1 MELRRSL
8 SSLVWRHFN
17 PSGWSSQPQVI
28 GNDSNIGGGCR
39 FFYSLLVRQHKLEF
53 NANTPSV
60 PLCIFTLHEDFVH
73 YTVSNGMS
81 FATWLRMRRATTL
94 FLSQFVLTFI
104 CFHSIIFP
112 ICYANLQQADCIV
125 QIRSCWWR
133 WQRLTKCLRYVSDFT
148 CFNHG
153 CSTVL
158 FFVHQ
163 HTMYDYT
170 QYSNLLWKYKTK
182 ELGIMMKYLQLT
194 KREQRKY
201 QGNVFKNCCK
211 IMENRYHHTNP
222 KRCLKTFQWI
232 AAQPLKLPTSK
243 AFTGCIF
250 AGLLHSK
257 LPRLQNFE
265 IIIFK
270 EDMIVW
276 QL

>member
-1 MELRRSL
+1 
-8 SSLVWRHFN
+8 
-17 PSGWSSQPQVI
+17 
-28 GNDSNIGGGCR
+28 
-39 FFYSLLVRQHKLEF
+39 
-53 NANTPSV
+53 
-60 PLCIFTLHEDFVH
+60 
-73 YTVSNGMS
+73 
-81 FATWLRMRRATTL
+81 
-94 FLSQFVLTFI
+94 
-104 CFHSIIFP
+104 
-112 ICYANLQQADCIV
+112 
-125 QIRSCWWR
+125 
-133 WQRLTKCLRYVSDFT
+133 
-148 CFNHG
+148 
-153 CSTVL
+153 
-158 FFVHQ
+158 
-163 HTMYDYT
+163 MYDYT